1 MSFFQQTQQTQI
13 VRIDAENT
21 VTIRKLTFGE
31 SQEVLSESLAIDVAE
46 RDAQF
51 DFARNQSAKLVR
63 AVVAWDGPG
72 FEGRP
77 VTRENILALPVEVGQ
92 AIVKAVEEL
101 NAGLSEPE
109 QKN

>member
-1 MSFFQQTQQTQI
+1 MSFFKQAQQTKV
-13 VRIDAENT
+13 VRIDDENT
-21 VTIRKLTFGE
+21 VTVRRLTFGE

-46 RDAQF
+46 QDAQF
-51 DFARNQSAKLVR
+51 DFARNQSARLVR
-63 AVVAWDGPG
+63 AVVSWEGPG

-92 AIVKAVEEL
+92 AIIKAVDAI
-101 NAGLSEPE
+101 NAGLSEDE